1 MRDIMTGGAALRRKL
16 IVGNWKMNGSRRTL
30 LPLLAGLRAGIATD
44 DCDVAVC
51 VPFPYLDMCA
61 IGLAGTA
68 VALGAQ
74 DVSEHPD
81 GAHTGDVS
89 TAMLR
94 DFGCRYVLVGHS
106 ERRTAH
112 HEDDDVVARKTR
124 RALAEGFVPIVCVGE
139 TWEERGY
146 GRTHAVLARQI
157 RAVISNLAPEQLA
170 QLVIAYEPVWAIGT
184 GMTATPAMAQDA
196 HATIRICLAE
206 SSPDAASQ
214 VRILYGGSM
223 KPDNAGELLAMP
235 DIDGGL
241 VGGASLD
248 AGQFIAIVDAAA
260 ANVVNCFA
268 S

>member
-1 MRDIMTGGAALRRKL
+1 MNDVMIEAIGLRRKL

-30 LPLLAGLRAGIATD
+30 IPLLTGLRANVRTSG
-44 DCDVAVC
+44 CDVAVC
-51 VPFPYLDMCA
+51 VPFPYLDLCA
-61 IGLAGTA
+61 TGLSGS
-68 VALGAQ
+68 VLRLGAQ

-89 TAMLR
+89 TAMLH

-112 HEDDDVVARKTR
+112 HEDDVVVACKTQ
-124 RALAEGFVPIVCVGE
+124 RALSEGLTPIVCVGE

-146 GRTHAVLARQI
+146 GRTHAVLTRQV
-157 RAVISNLAPEQLA
+157 RAVTAGLARDQLA
-170 QLVIAYEPVWAIGT
+170 RLVIAYEPVWAIGT

-196 HATIRICLAE
+196 HATIRACLAE
-206 SSPDAASQ
+206 YCPDAAQQ

-223 KPDNAGELLAMP
+223 VPDNAGELLAMP

-241 VGGASLD
+241 IGGASLD
-248 AGQFIAIVDAAA
+248 AGRFVAIVNKAAA
-260 ANVVNCFA
+260 RITECLE

>member
-1 MRDIMTGGAALRRKL
+1 MIGGAAVRRKL
-16 IVGNWKMNGSRRTL
+16 IVGNWKMNGSRWML
-30 LPLLAGLRAGIATD
+30 QPLLAGMRENVRTSG
-44 DCDVAVC
+44 CDVAVC
-51 VPFPYLDMCA
+51 VPFPYLDLCA
-61 IGLAGTA
+61 TGLADTA
-68 VALGAQ
+68 VGLGAQ

-89 TAMLR
+89 TSMLR

-124 RALAEGFVPIVCVGE
+124 RALTEGFVPIVCVGE

-146 GRTHAVLARQI
+146 GRTHTVLARQV
-157 RAVISNLAPEQLA
+157 RASTAGLLPEQLA
-170 QLVIAYEPVWAIGT
+170 RLVIAYEPVWAIGT
-184 GMTATPAMAQDA
+184 GMTATPAMALDA
-196 HATIRICLAE
+196 HTTIRKCVAE
-206 SSPDAASQ
+206 SSLDAAAQ

-223 KPDNAGELLAMP
+223 RPDNAVELLAMP

-248 AGQFIAIVDAAA
+248 AGQFVAIVEAAGVD
-260 ANVVNCFA
+260 VVNGLE

>member
-1 MRDIMTGGAALRRKL
+1 MKAALMEGAGVRRKL
-16 IVGNWKMNGSRRTL
+16 IVGNWKMNGSRRTVI
-30 LPLLAGLRAGIATD
+30 PLLAGLRASVRTS

-51 VPFPYLDMCA
+51 VPFPYLDLCA
-61 IGLAGTA
+61 TGLAGTSIG
-68 VALGAQ
+68 LGAQ

-81 GAHTGDVS
+81 GARTGDVS

-112 HEDDDVVARKTR
+112 HEDDEVVARKTR
-124 RALAEGFVPIVCVGE
+124 HALAEGFTPIVCVGE
-139 TWEERGY
+139 TWEDRGY
-146 GRTHAVLARQI
+146 GRTHAVLTRQV
-157 RAVISNLAPEQLA
+157 RAVVAGLAPDQLA
-170 QLVIAYEPVWAIGT
+170 HLIVAYEPVWAIGT

-196 HATIRICLAE
+196 HATLRACLAE
-206 SSPDAASQ
+206 YCTEAAQQ

-223 KPDNAGELLAMP
+223 VPDNAGELLAMP

-248 AGQFIAIVDAAA
+248 AGRFVAIADEAGARVLHCIE
-260 ANVVNCFA
+260 